1 MDRLDSVERQVNRND
16 TTLSDLSR
24 SLDQRLKD
32 LQGHGESLTRSL
44 RHDINVVR
52 EDLTQTISEELERFK
67 EEVCEAELR
76 RYDTSA
82 ESSHDISA
90 YEALTMIDELAAEMR
105 RFDDAM
111 TLMATPHFDAH
122 LFGNLRRVVDLR
134 RLRHD
139 ENARRQRCGLP
150 PAPPRTPDLST
161 TTRSYPALS
170 ALFGTPPEVFTPR
183 FRYNMHP

>member
-1 MDRLDSVERQVNRND
+1 MPRVHICAI
-16 TTLSDLSR
+16 
-24 SLDQRLKD
+24 
-32 LQGHGESLTRSL
+32 GSL

-52 EDLTQTISEELERFK
+52 EDLTQTISEELKHLK

-82 ESSHDISA
+82 GSSHDISA
-90 YEALTMIDELAAEMR
+90 SEALTMIDELAAEMR

-139 ENARRQRCGLP
+139 ENARLRRCGLP

-161 TTRSYPALS
+161 TTRSYPTLS
-170 ALFGTPPEVFTPR
+170 ALFGTPPEVFTR
-183 FRYNMHP
+183 RSGVGYSMHPLWRGATAE